1 MCMMRASTL
10 MVNDKPPQITLTIF
24 LIKKDLG
31 AIEDFI
37 TGHKS
42 LNRHGIKNGRIAI
55 GDLWVRRPRT
65 KTPDWGKF
73 FKEHIDVKDLGRA
86 STTAAVLT
94 VKAGE
99 RWFAV
104 TFGQGGRY
112 LLEPECWEERF
123 GLLVALNSIGQDQIN
138 SIDKRTFD
146 ALATHSKV
154 QSSQEATPQ
163 DFGLDVEQDLVR
175 AVTGTPVDKHLG
187 HRLTGVDALRAS
199 VSIVIEQL
207 PDLLGHY
214 QKQFKS
220 KAYKKYFPWIDH
232 IAEVTRKS
240 LREELDAV
248 LEEHVRA
255 EKFERCWLAVPEII
269 DWARIDGFRYGFN
282 KKNPK
287 HHDIHFPEFLKEVRD
302 PSNISIDRL
311 HNRQLY
317 CIGDDDR
324 QIHQWSVYKCIYCEL
339 DYKNDSYLLSGGKWY
354 RVTGDFVQEVNESFN
369 RIPKYSGALPEY
381 NDDSEGK
388 YNERAAAENSD
399 VFALMDRKKI
409 MFGGGR
415 SNFEFCDLYT
425 KDKDIIHVKRYGQS
439 SVFSHFFAQ
448 GTNSGELFHTQSEFR
463 KLVNQKLPK
472 SHKMKDSTKRPNPDE
487 YQVVFAIV
495 SDAEGGKLTIPF
507 FSRLNLRA
515 AVRRLGGYGY
525 RVAIAKIKVNPGRSK
540 LKRYDAT

>member
-1 MCMMRASTL
+1 MDD
-10 MVNDKPPQITLTIF
+10 DKPPQITLTIF
-24 LIKKDLG
+24 LIKKDFV
-31 AIEDFI
+31 AIDNFI
-37 TGHKS
+37 TDHES
-42 LNRHGIKNGRIAI
+42 LSRHSIKNGRILI

-73 FKEHIDVKDLGRA
+73 FIEYVDMKDLGRA

-94 VKAGE
+94 IKAGE

-104 TFGQGGRY
+104 TFGQGGRF

-123 GLLVALNSIGQDQIN
+123 GLLVALNSIGENQIN

-146 ALATHSKV
+146 ALATHSKI
-154 QSSQEATPQ
+154 QSSQEATPH

-187 HRLTGVDALRAS
+187 HRLTGADALRAS
-199 VSIVIEQL
+199 ASIVIEQL
-207 PDLLGHY
+207 PGLLGHY
-214 QKQFKS
+214 QRQFKS
-220 KAYKKYFPWIDH
+220 KAYRKYFPWVDH

-240 LREELDAV
+240 LREELDAT
-248 LEEHVRA
+248 LEQHVRT
-255 EKFERCWLAVPEII
+255 ERFERCWLAVPEII

-287 HHDIHFPEFLKEVRD
+287 HHDIHFPEFLDEVRD
-302 PSNISIDRL
+302 PSTISIKRL
-311 HNRQLY
+311 RQRQVY

-339 DYKNDSYLLSGGKWY
+339 DHGKDSYLLSGGKWY
-354 RVTGDFVQEVNESFN
+354 RVTHDFVQEVNDSFN
-369 RIPKYSGALPEY
+369 RLSRYSKALPEY
-381 NDDSEGK
+381 DDDSEGN
-388 YNERAAAENSD
+388 YNERVAAEGSGD
-399 VFALMDRKKI
+399 YALMDKKKI
-409 MFGGGR
+409 MFGGGH
-415 SNFEFCDLYT
+415 SNFEFCDLYS

-448 GTNSGELFHTQSEFR
+448 GTNSGELFQTQLEFR
-463 KLVNQKLPK
+463 NLVNQKLPQ
-472 SHKMKDSTKRPNPDE
+472 SHKISDITKRPNPEE

-495 SDAEGGKLTIPF
+495 SDAEGKDLTIPF

-515 AVRRLGGYGY
+515 AVRRLEGYGY
-525 RVAIAKIKVNPGRSK
+525 RVSIAKIPVNAERSK
-540 LKRYDAT
+540 LKRYDSE